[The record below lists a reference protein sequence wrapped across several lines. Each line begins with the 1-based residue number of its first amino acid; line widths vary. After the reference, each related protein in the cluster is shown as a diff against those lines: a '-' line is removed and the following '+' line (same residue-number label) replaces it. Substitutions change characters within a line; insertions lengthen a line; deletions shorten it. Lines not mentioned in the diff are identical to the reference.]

1 MTIWIK
7 VSRDKYEFI
16 EEMGDSAGI
25 LARKLRLNKQTIL
38 RAIWKAKKT
47 GTWCPYRKVEIEE
60 EE

>member
-7 VSRDKYEFI
+7 VSQDKYEFI

-25 LARKLRLNKQTIL
+25 LARKLKIKPQSIL

-47 GTWCPYRKVEIEE
+47 GAWCAYRKVEIEDE
-60 EE
+60 